1 MSLKKLSL
9 LNPFRKINPYIQTHT
24 SKIVINIKPKV
35 FIMKLKDGILL
46 MLASLVLG
54 WLTSMVLFAKPQTPQ
69 RIVPPIVFD
78 TVNDVKGKKA
88 LFIGD
93 SHTANHGY
101 GWQVQL
107 SQATGL
113 IQKNISVGG
122 KTTSW
127 MLTQAQ
133 LNVNPNYDYCFIYG
147 GANDMY
153 NSHISA
159 ANAFN
164 NIQAIVNICNSKGV
178 KPIVLTGFDYSV
190 CTRTE
195 NKLYPVKGAELQR
208 MLLGQIRNAVVV
220 DTRVVYRADC
230 GDVLCHM
237 NYSGHR
243 KTADAVILACKFKRY

>member
-1 MSLKKLSL
+1 MKRTTQVAL
-9 LNPFRKINPYIQTHT
+9 LLI
-24 SKIVINIKPKV
+24 
-35 FIMKLKDGILL
+35 ILL
-46 MLASLVLG
+46 VAGFIITVMAWSKPPITDPLAWGQV
-54 WLTSMVLFAKPQTPQ
+54 VIQPQDT
-69 RIVPPIVFD
+69 PPIV
-78 TVNDVKGKKA
+78 TKQANNQQVLVQINTPQANNQTIVNDIRGKKA

-107 SQATGL
+107 CQATGL
-113 IQKNISVGG
+113 IQNNISVGG
-122 KTTSW
+122 KTTGW

-164 NIQAIVNICNSKGV
+164 NIQSIVNICNSKGV

-195 NKLYPVKGAELQR
+195 NKSYAGKGAELQR
-208 MLLGQIRNAVVV
+208 MLLGQLRNAQVV
-220 DTRVVYRADC
+220 DTRVVYRSDC
-230 GDVLCHM
+230 GDALCHM
-237 NYSGHR
+237 NYSGH
-243 KTADAVILACKFKRY
+243 KKMCEAVISACKFKRK

>member
-1 MSLKKLSL
+1 MTKNNQIGVFKD
-9 LNPFRKINPYIQTHT
+9 
-24 SKIVINIKPKV
+24 IVI
-35 FIMKLKDGILL
+35 LILT
-46 MLASLVLG
+46 SLVFG
-54 WLTSMVLFAKPQTPQ
+54 WLTIKVLQSKPQPQ
-69 RIVPPIVFD
+69 RIVAPIIVD
-78 TVNDVKGKKA
+78 TFKANNQQINNQQVITQVIVNDIKGKKA

-107 SQATGL
+107 CSATGL
-113 IQKNISVGG
+113 ISNNISVGG

-159 ANAFN
+159 ATAFN
-164 NIQAIVNICNSKGV
+164 NIQYIVNLCNYKGV

-190 CTRTE
+190 CTRTA
-195 NKLYPVKGAELQR
+195 NRSYPGKGAELQR
-208 MLLGQIRNAVVV
+208 MLLGQLRNAQVV
-220 DTRVVYRADC
+220 DTRVVYRSDC
-230 GDVLCHM
+230 GDELCHM
-237 NYSGHR
+237 NYSGHK
-243 KTADAVILACKFKRY
+243 KTCDAVILACKFKRK

>member
-1 MSLKKLSL
+1 M
-9 LNPFRKINPYIQTHT
+9 
-24 SKIVINIKPKV
+24 NI
-35 FIMKLKDGILL
+35 KDGILL
-46 MLASLVLG
+46 MLASLVFG
-54 WLTSMVLFAKPQTPQ
+54 WAVSSTNQTNPPLQVDTPIIATKVVIAQTPTPQ
-69 RIVPPIVFD
+69 RIVTPIAFD
-78 TVNDVKGKKA
+78 TVEANNQQVIVNDVKGKKA

-113 IQKNISVGG
+113 IQNNIAVGG

-127 MLTQAQ
+127 MLTQAH

-195 NKLYPVKGAELQR
+195 NKSYAGKGAELQR
-208 MLLGQIRNAVVV
+208 MLLGQIRNAKVV

-230 GDVLCHM
+230 GDALCHM

-243 KTADAVILACKFKRY
+243 KMCEAVISACRFKKY